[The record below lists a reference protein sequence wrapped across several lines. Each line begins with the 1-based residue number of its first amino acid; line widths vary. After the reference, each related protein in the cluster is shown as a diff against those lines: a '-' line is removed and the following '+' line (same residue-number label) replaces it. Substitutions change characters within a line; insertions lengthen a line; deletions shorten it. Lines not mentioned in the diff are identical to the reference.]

1 MAGSGDG
8 TDPGAAIEELRRQ
21 VEQMGRRL
29 NDLEK
34 VTLPALSRKV
44 SEHERKWADDKQGQ
58 QEASR
63 QTKLARQRIAG
74 LDAVLASA
82 LAARPLAFGDLK
94 AGQGPPAPERARYQ
108 PPRKLKHRLPGG
120 TERYER
126 DQQDAQRRYER
137 DYHSHALLAKQ
148 AAERNAHVEVQE
160 AAFAEGDRAAVEWF
174 TGEVLR
180 HSDYP
185 AGVPRDYQV
194 SYQPGQASVAVILE
208 LPPPQLVPQEDG
220 FLHQQ
225 PGGVCPVRRPEAAVR
240 QQYKRLIA
248 CVALR
253 AVHEIFSATS
263 PHPAVVR
270 AVTLSGWCT
279 GPEEAAGESRTA
291 QLVSLTAERGL
302 FTGLNLKDLQ
312 SVECLTLTLGGQISP
327 YPFGLVSLEHADPPR

>member
-1 MAGSGDG
+1 MAESGDG
-8 TDPGAAIEELRRQ
+8 TDPGAAVEQLRRQ

-34 VTLPALSRKV
+34 VTLPALKRKV

-63 QTKLARQRIAG
+63 QTKLARQRIAD

-108 PPRKLKHRLPGG
+108 APRKLRHRLPGG
-120 TERYER
+120 TERFER
-126 DQQDAQRRYER
+126 DRQDAQRRYQR
-137 DYHSHALLAKQ
+137 DYDSYALQAQQ
-148 AAERNAHVEVQE
+148 AAERNAAVEVQE

-194 SYQPGQASVAVILE
+194 SYQPGQACVAVILE
-208 LPPPQLVPQEDG
+208 LPPPQSVPQEDG
-220 FLHQQ
+220 FLHQP

-248 CVALR
+248 CIALR

-270 AVTLSGWCT
+270 EVTVSGWCT
-279 GPEEAAGESRTA
+279 GQEEAAGESRTA
-291 QLVSLTAERGL
+291 RLVSLTAERGL
-302 FTGLNLKDLQ
+302 FTGLNLKDVQ
-312 SVECLTLTLGGQISP
+312 PVECLTLTLGGQMSP
-327 YPFGLVSLEHADPPR
+327 YPFGLVPLEHADPPR